1 MLRKLRI
8 FLAAVLFIGATLLFL
23 DFTGVLHLWLG
34 WIAKIQFLPALLAAD
49 MVMVLFLLII
59 TLIFG
64 RIYCSVICP
73 LGVFQDCVSGINNRL
88 KKKNRFRFSW
98 SPSKDLLRKAV
109 LIAFIVLILLESTY
123 IAALIAP
130 YSAFGRMVTNLLG
143 PIWQLGN
150 NLLAF
155 FAEKVDSYAFY
166 GKDVWL
172 KSLPALITSVITFA
186 VLSFLS
192 WKNGRT
198 YCNTICPV
206 GTILGIVSKYS
217 LLKVQIDT
225 EKCANCGLC
234 GKACKASCINTKE
247 HYIDYS
253 RCVACMDCIDNCNE
267 GAISYKLS
275 FGMKKKSA
283 DAKNIE
289 AKSAEMKSAEMKSVE
304 MKSVDAKGHDDG
316 RRRFLATTAVATTIA
331 TTAKA
336 QQILDGGLAPVVQKK
351 PVKRETPLKP
361 AGSISL
367 KNFSQKCTA
376 CGLCVSKCPND
387 VLRPSTSLA
396 TLLQPEMSF
405 ERGYCRPECT
415 ICSEVCPTG
424 AILEIVPEQKSSIQI
439 GKAIVNLDLC
449 VVNTDEV
456 TCGNCARHCPSG
468 AISMV
473 RKNPDDEKSLRIPA
487 VNDIRCIGCG
497 ACENLCPAQP
507 VSAIIVEGLREH
519 RII

>member
-1 MLRKLRI
+1 MLRKSRI
-8 FLAAVLFIGATLLFL
+8 FLATVLFIGATLLFL
-23 DFTGVLHLWLG
+23 DFSGVLHLWLG

-49 MVMVLFLLII
+49 MTMVLFLLII

-73 LGVFQDCVSGINNRL
+73 LGVFQDCVSGINNSL
-88 KKKNRFRFSW
+88 KKKNRFRFNW
-98 SPSKDLLRKAV
+98 SPAKDLLRKAI
-109 LIAFIVLILLESTY
+109 LIGFVILIILDSAY
-123 IAALIAP
+123 IAALIEP

-143 PIWQLGN
+143 PVWQLGN
-150 NLLAF
+150 NILAF
-155 FAEKVDSYAFY
+155 FAERIDSYAFY
-166 GKDVWL
+166 EKDVWL
-172 KSLPALITSVITFA
+172 KSLPALIISVITFA

-225 EKCANCGLC
+225 DKCADCGLC
-234 GKACKASCINTKE
+234 GKACKASCINTQE
-247 HYIDYS
+247 HTIDYS
-253 RCVACMDCIDNCNE
+253 RCVACMDCIDNCKE

-275 FGMKKKSA
+275 FGMKKK
-283 DAKNIE
+283 NE
-289 AKSAEMKSAEMKSVE
+289 E
-304 MKSVDAKGHDDG
+304 KGQDDG
-316 RRRFLATTAVATTIA
+316 RRRFLTTTAIAATTV

-336 QQILDGGLAPVVQKK
+336 QQILDGGLAPVEQKK
-351 PVKRETPLKP
+351 PLKRETPLKP
-361 AGSISL
+361 AGAISL
-367 KNFSQKCTA
+367 KNFSKKCTA

-396 TLLQPEMSF
+396 TLLQPEMSY

-424 AILEIVPEQKSSIQI
+424 AILEITPEQKSSIQI
-439 GKAIVNLDLC
+439 GRAIVNLDLC

-456 TCGNCARHCPSG
+456 SCGNCARHCPAG

-473 RKNPDDEKSLRIPA
+473 KKNPDDKNSLRIPA

-497 ACENLCPAQP
+497 ACENLCPAKP
-507 VSAIIVEGLREH
+507 VSAITVEGLREH
-519 RII
+519 RLI

>member
-1 MLRKLRI
+1 MLRKVRI
-8 FLAAVLFIGATLLFL
+8 FLATVLFIGATLLFL

-49 MVMVLFLLII
+49 MTMVLFLLIM

-73 LGVFQDCVSGINNRL
+73 LGVFQDCASGINNRL
-88 KKKNRFRFSW
+88 KKKNRFRFNW
-98 SPSKDLLRKAV
+98 SPAKDLLRKAV
-109 LIAFIVLILLESTY
+109 LVAFVVLILLESTY

-143 PIWQLGN
+143 PIWMLGN
-150 NLLAF
+150 NILAF
-155 FAEKVDSYAFY
+155 FAERVDSYAFY
-166 GKDVWL
+166 EKDVWL
-172 KSLPALITSVITFA
+172 KSLPALITAVVTFA

-192 WKNGRT
+192 WKNGRV

-225 EKCANCGLC
+225 DKCADCGLC

-247 HYIDYS
+247 HTIDYS

-275 FGMKKKSA
+275 FGMKNRNPERSSDANA
-283 DAKNIE
+283 DKNQVKE
-289 AKSAEMKSAEMKSVE
+289 ES
-304 MKSVDAKGHDDG
+304 HDGG
-316 RRRFLATTAVATTIA
+316 RRRFLTTTAIAATVA

-336 QQILDGGLAPVVQKK
+336 QQILDGGLAPVEQKK
-351 PVKRETPLKP
+351 PIKREIPLKP
-361 AGSISL
+361 AGAISL

-387 VLRPSTSLA
+387 VLRPSTSLN
-396 TLLQPEMSF
+396 TLLQPEMSY

-424 AILEIVPEQKSSIQI
+424 AILEITPEQKSSIQI

-456 TCGNCARHCPSG
+456 SCGNCAQHCPAG

-473 RKNPDDEKSLRIPA
+473 RKNPDDKKSLRIPA

-497 ACENLCPAQP
+497 ACENLCPAKP
-507 VSAIIVEGLREH
+507 VSAITVIGLREH